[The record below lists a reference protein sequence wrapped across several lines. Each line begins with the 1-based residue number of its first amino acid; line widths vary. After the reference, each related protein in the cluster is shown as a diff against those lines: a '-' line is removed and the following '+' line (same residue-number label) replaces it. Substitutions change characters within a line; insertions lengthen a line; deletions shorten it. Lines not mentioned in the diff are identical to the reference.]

1 MTEQMSAGPASSA
14 RVDGLHR
21 AGWIVKDPR
30 TVIPNGYV
38 LVESGKIRDIG
49 VYGLKTPVPAH
60 VPIYD
65 HGPGALIPALVNA
78 HTHLELSCFKDRINC
93 DKGFGP
99 WVQELLQLREGSSP
113 AEMIAGAKR
122 GLGDILATG
131 TGAVCEISSL
141 GITDQIVSDSG
152 LHGLWCRELLG
163 NLTPAVHAQAEP
175 GKLTGPAAASVA
187 GHAPHTTS
195 PALLRYLKQ
204 VTEARNVPFS
214 IHLSES
220 YAEMDFIGSGQ
231 GPWAEFLTSRGIDFS
246 DWGLPARSPVVYLDS
261 LGILNARTL
270 AVHLLRADNADLDVL
285 MQRRTNVCLCPR
297 SNQALHGRLPNI
309 PAMLARGICLCLGTD
324 SLAST
329 PSLDLFDEMAFIASH
344 YESIDPTQILQMA
357 TVNGAAALG
366 QTVTGTIDPG
376 GAPHMVYVPVS
387 CASEHQVVEALV
399 NKRFNEPC
407 EPLFSGAC
415 TNKLGTNHEP
425 GATCI

>member
-1 MTEQMSAGPASSA
+1 MCAGPAFSA

-38 LVESGKIRDIG
+38 LIESGKIRDIG
-49 VYGLKTPVPAH
+49 VYGPKTQAPAH
-60 VPIYD
+60 VPICD

-78 HTHLELSCFKDRINC
+78 HTHLELSCFKDKISC

-99 WVQELLQLREGSSP
+99 WVQELLQLREGSST
-113 AEMIAGAKR
+113 AEMIAGAEL
-122 GLGDILATG
+122 GLSEILATG

-152 LHGLWCRELLG
+152 LYGLWCRELLG
-163 NLTPAVHAQAEP
+163 NLTPAAQTQAEP

-204 VTEARNVPFS
+204 VTENRKVQFS

-220 YAEMDFIGSGQ
+220 DAEMEFISSGR

-246 DWGLPARSPVVYLDS
+246 DWRLPARSPVVYLDN
-261 LGILNARTL
+261 LGVLNARTL
-270 AVHLLRADNADLDVL
+270 AVHLLRADNADLDIL
-285 MQRRTNVCLCPR
+285 MRRRTHVCICPR

-309 PAMLARGICLCLGTD
+309 PAMLARGICPSLGTD
-324 SLAST
+324 SLASAS
-329 PSLDLFDEMAFIASH
+329 SLDLFDEMAFIASR
-344 YESIDPTQILQMA
+344 YDSIDPAQILQMA

-366 QTVTGTIDPG
+366 QPVTGTIAPG
-376 GAPHMVYVPVS
+376 EKPHMVYVPVS
-387 CASEHQVVEALV
+387 CAAKQQVVEALV
-399 NKRFNEPC
+399 TKNFNDPC
-407 EPLFSGAC
+407 EPLLSGAC
-415 TNKLGTNHEP
+415 TSKLGKKP
-425 GATCI
+425 